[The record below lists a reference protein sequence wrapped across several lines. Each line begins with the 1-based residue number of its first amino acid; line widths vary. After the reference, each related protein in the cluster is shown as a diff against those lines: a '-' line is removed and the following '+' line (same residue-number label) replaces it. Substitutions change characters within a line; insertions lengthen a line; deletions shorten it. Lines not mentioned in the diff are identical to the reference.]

1 MVQVA
6 WKYSMIILKG
16 KSLMLLKHLDSPDDR
31 QNILMVSIGAALL
44 NTVPQLSKMIMEAK
58 ELDEDILDYL

>member
-1 MVQVA
+1 
-6 WKYSMIILKG
+6 
-16 KSLMLLKHLDSPDDR
+16 MLLKHLDGPDDR

-44 NTVPQLSKMIMEAK
+44 NTILQLNKMIMEAK

>member
-1 MVQVA
+1 
-6 WKYSMIILKG
+6 
-16 KSLMLLKHLDSPDDR
+16 MLLKHLGGPDDG

-44 NTVPQLSKMIMEAK
+44 NTILQWNKMIMKAK